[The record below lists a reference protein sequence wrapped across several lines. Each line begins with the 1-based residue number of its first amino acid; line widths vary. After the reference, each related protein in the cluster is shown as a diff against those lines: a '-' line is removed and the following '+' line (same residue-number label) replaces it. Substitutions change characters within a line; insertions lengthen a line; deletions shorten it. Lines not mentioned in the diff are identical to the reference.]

1 MKNRWF
7 RNKKNG
13 KPYKVIDA
21 AINATN
27 GRENENLVV
36 YTDGVY
42 LYVRKEEEFN
52 EKFVAEPIYD
62 DCPGSDV
69 KKHCDCYVHVND
81 VCCFCDKAYK
91 EIPDG
96 RNMD

>member
-27 GRENENLVV
+27 GRENEKPRGIHRW
-36 YTDGVY
+36 GVP
-42 LYVRKEEEFN
+42 VR
-52 EKFVAEPIYD
+52 
-62 DCPGSDV
+62 
-69 KKHCDCYVHVND
+69 
-81 VCCFCDKAYK
+81 
-91 EIPDG
+91 
-96 RNMD
+96 